1 MKKIISAFIKI
12 IYSLLVFTAGALFV
26 AKKAV
31 PYITAKQKAMERFSR
46 MFSLMDEWMAKKQQG
61 KSIARF
67 LEGRGYHSIAIYGM
81 SNLGERLLKDLEEDN
96 LNVSY
101 GIDRREISA
110 ATPMYKLEDDLP
122 EVDAVIVTAM
132 VAFDGIEEKLKKK
145 MDCPIYS
152 IEDAVYFM
160 E

>member
-1 MKKIISAFIKI
+1 MRKMLSIFVKML
-12 IYSLLVFTAGALFV
+12 YSLFAFTAGALFV

-31 PYITAKQKAMERFSR
+31 PYITEKQKALERFNKL
-46 MFSLMDEWMAKKQQG
+46 FSLMDEWMAKKQQG

-67 LEGRGYHSIAIYGM
+67 LESRGYHSVAIYGM

-110 ATPMYKLEDDLP
+110 EISMYKLEDDLP
-122 EVDAVIVTAM
+122 DVDAIIVTAM
-132 VAFDGIEEKLKKK
+132 VAFDGIEEKLRKK
-145 MDCPIYS
+145 MTCPIYS
-152 IEDAVYFM
+152 IEDVVYFM